1 MSTKQILQK
10 KLKAI
15 VFTDIADFTSLS
27 AKDEQ
32 KAVELIQKQNEIIK
46 PIVEKHNGEWLKE
59 IGDGLLF
66 SFDSS
71 LEAVRCSI
79 EIQETLK
86 EIEDLNI
93 RIGIHQGD
101 IFIKDGDIFGDDV
114 NIASRVEGFAPVG
127 GISLSDKVHKD
138 ILGVSDIKTSFIG
151 HRKLIGVQQETK
163 IRCITSHNLPQYN
176 LNKLP
181 IIASYVCFF
190 WAALSFV
197 ACILFPFSIIWLK
210 YAHPTDPNP
219 ESLIAL
225 NISQI
230 IWMLI
235 VAFMVGITHLL
246 IGYSTLS
253 FSRGISSKSQRFLVY
268 LSYIF
273 VLLPFILFIFNPGKQ
288 AVYLQI
294 ITSPLPIVFVFLLII
309 IVIPSIITIFFKRIF
324 SKKKV
329 N

>member
-1 MSTKQILQK
+1 MKKSLSQK

-15 VFTDIADFTSLS
+15 VFTDMADFTKIS
-27 AKDEQ
+27 AQDEQ
-32 KAVELIQKQNEIIK
+32 KALDLIQKQNDIIK

-163 IRCITSHNLPQYN
+163 VRCITSHNLPQYN
-176 LNKLP
+176 LSKLP

-197 ACILFPFSIIWLK
+197 SCIIFPIASYIITSTV
-210 YAHPTDPNP
+210 P
-219 ESLIAL
+219 
-225 NISQI
+225 ISQI
-230 IWMLI
+230 IWTSI
-235 VAFMVGITHLL
+235 AYFMIGITHLL

-309 IVIPSIITIFFKRIF
+309 IVIPSIITIFFKQIF
-324 SKKKV
+324 SKKK
-329 N
+329 